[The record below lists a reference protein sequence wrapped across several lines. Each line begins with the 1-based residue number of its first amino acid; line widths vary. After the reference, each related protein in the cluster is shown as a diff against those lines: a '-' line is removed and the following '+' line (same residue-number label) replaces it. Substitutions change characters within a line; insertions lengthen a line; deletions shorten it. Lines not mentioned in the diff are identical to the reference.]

1 MVRRIPLPL
10 AVLAALACSSPPPT
24 PAPSPA
30 ASPSADSAAPL
41 PSPLPDILAR
51 VNGQPILARQVVP
64 YAKRLFDRL
73 ERPKGKDDERE
84 REKPRI
90 LRQAL
95 REYIDRELLLQAAV
109 ARGLQADDRTV
120 QYAYDRARVDHPDEQ
135 DWTTFLAS
143 TGFEPQSYMAAIR
156 TQATIQLLLER
167 AADESPVTDED
178 ARMFYDA
185 APQEF
190 PPPEGKPAEYEV
202 VKEQVKARLREER
215 RPRIVERLLADLRTR
230 ARIETYI

>member
-1 MVRRIPLPL
+1 
-10 AVLAALACSSPPPT
+10 
-24 PAPSPA
+24 PA
-30 ASPSADSAAPL
+30 ADSAAPL

-51 VNGQPILARQVVP
+51 VNGRPILARQVVP

-73 ERPKGKDDERE
+73 ERPKDEKE
-84 REKPRI
+84 RDKPRV

-95 REYIDRELLLQAAV
+95 REYIERELLLQTAV

-143 TGFEPQSYMAAIR
+143 TGFEPQSYKAEIR

-167 AADESPVTDED
+167 AAGEIPVTDAE
-178 ARMFYDA
+178 ARKFYDA

-190 PPPEGKPAEYEV
+190 PPPEGKPAEYDV
-202 VKEQVKARLREER
+202 VME
-215 RPRIVERLLADLRTR
+215 
-230 ARIETYI
+230 

>member
-1 MVRRIPLPL
+1 MLPL
-10 AVLAALACSSPPPT
+10 AVLTALACGSRPPA
-24 PAPSPA
+24 PAPSP
-30 ASPSADSAAPL
+30 STGPSVESAAPL

-73 ERPKGKDDERE
+73 ERPKGEDDERE

-90 LRQAL
+90 LREAL
-95 REYIDRELLLQAAV
+95 REYIDRELLLQEAV
-109 ARGLQADDRTV
+109 GRGLQADDRTV
-120 QYAYDRARVDHPDEQ
+120 QYAYDRARVDHPDEKE
-135 DWTTFLAS
+135 WATFLAS
-143 TGFEPQSYMAAIR
+143 TGFEPQTYKAEIR
-156 TQATIQLLLER
+156 TQATIRLLLER
-167 AADESPVTDED
+167 AAEEIPVTDTE
-178 ARMFYDA
+178 ARKFYDA

-190 PPPEGKPAEYEV
+190 PPPEGQPAAYDA

-230 ARIETYI
+230 ARIETFI